1 MTPHPKLGLTLG
13 GGGARGGVHI
23 GVLRVLEETGYR
35 PDVVTGTSI
44 GGVVAALTGAGW
56 TAAQIERL
64 AGEVPFNELL
74 QVDRTGNGLVS
85 NIALEAELRHL
96 FGDAD
101 LRDFPIRTG
110 VIAADVSNGQT
121 VLIDKGPVVKAVLA
135 TTAVP
140 GLFPPVEWND
150 RLLVDGGIVSNVPTQ
165 AAYLL
170 GAERL
175 VAVEIAG
182 SLDLG
187 MALSDVGSF
196 SKRLQ
201 RILYWLLNLSHR
213 QAAFDVLIQ
222 ANMLSYS
229 TLVKYEL
236 AAYPPDILLTPE
248 LPPVGLLA
256 MERLRDTITPGEQ
269 AAREVI
275 DDIRRI
281 IQLPPPRDA
290 LRTPLPRLAVAEVP
304 EEAAEPGD

>member
-1 MTPHPKLGLTLG
+1 MTSQPKLGLTLG

-44 GGVVAALTGAGW
+44 GGVVAALVGAGW
-56 TAAQIERL
+56 SAADMERL
-64 AGEVPFNELL
+64 VGEVNFNELL
-74 QVDRTGNGLVS
+74 QVDRSGSGLVA
-85 NIALEAELRHL
+85 NVALEAELRRL

-101 LRDFPIRTG
+101 LRDFPVRTG
-110 VIAADVSNGQT
+110 VMAADVSNGQT
-121 VLIDKGPVVKAVLA
+121 VLLDRGPAVKAVLA

-140 GLFPPVEWND
+140 GLFPPVEWDD

-165 AAYLL
+165 AAYVL

-175 VAVEIAG
+175 VAVEITG

-213 QAAFDVLIQ
+213 QVAFDVLIQ
-222 ANMLSYS
+222 ANILSYS

-236 AAYPPDILLTPE
+236 AAYPPDVLIRPE

-256 MERLRDTITPGEQ
+256 MEHIRQTIPPGEA
-269 AAREVI
+269 AARAVVE
-275 DDIRRI
+275 DIRRI
-281 IQLPPPRDA
+281 MQLPRTSEVTT
-290 LRTPLPRLAVAEVP
+290 TPLPRLATVDVP
-304 EEAAEPGD
+304 GEMAHLVD